1 MTELGALQCLG
12 EEITLLYVI
21 MVKKCSHSI
30 SYIAL
35 IKSRNDSIV

>member
-12 EEITLLYVI
+12 EEITLLYI

-35 IKSRNDSIV
+35 TKSRNDSIV

>member
-12 EEITLLYVI
+12 EEITLLYI

-30 SYIAL
+30 RYIIAL